1 MRILIILILSG
12 IIFYLLYLKDSPIE
26 PLISP
31 KPDSSSVKSPAKLTV
46 PKESAASYIGK
57 TEKEWIQKWGKPDRI
72 DPSAYGYSW
81 YVYSKDNT
89 AYIQA
94 GVENGKIVTVYALGD
109 RVNVGPFKINEP
121 VANVLRKASPEP
133 NISIKEGR
141 EFYRFELSESDL
153 NMRPLI
159 PINNKVYAQLYFDQ
173 YTQKLSSVRYITTD
187 VLLRQRPY
195 SVVFHGKLPA
205 DPELPLKT
213 QQEVEE
219 ANEKQI
225 LDMSNV
231 IRQKHGLKALAP
243 HEGASEVAFLHS
255 KDMAVNEYFSHTSP
269 NTGELSDRLDAGKV
283 SYRAAG
289 ENIAA
294 NYTDGA
300 AAVEG
305 WLNSEGH
312 RKALLNSSY
321 THLGVGVYKKHY
333 TQNFITP

>member
-1 MRILIILILSG
+1 MRILIILVLSG
-12 IIFYLLYLKDSPIE
+12 VIFYLLYLKDTPIE

-31 KPDSSSVKSPAKLTV
+31 KPDSSSVTKQAKLTV
-46 PKESAASYIGK
+46 PKDSAASYIGK

-94 GVENGKIVTVYALGD
+94 GVDKGKIVTVYALGD

-121 VANVLRKASPEP
+121 VSSVLRKASPEP
-133 NISIKEGR
+133 NINIKEGS

-159 PINNKVYAQLYFDQ
+159 PITKEVYAQLYFDQ
-173 YTQKLSSVRYITTD
+173 YTQKLSSVRYVTSD

-195 SVVFHGKLPA
+195 SVVFHGKLPSEGGLTGKA
-205 DPELPLKT
+205 QRL
-213 QQEVEE
+213 VEE

-225 LDMSNV
+225 LDMTNV
-231 IRQKHGLKALAP
+231 IRQKHGLKPLAS
-243 HEGASEVAFLHS
+243 HKGASKVAYLHS

-269 NTGELSDRLDAGKV
+269 TKGELSDRLNKGKV

-312 RKALLNSSY
+312 RKALLNPSY
-321 THLGVGVYKKHY
+321 THLGVGVYLKEY